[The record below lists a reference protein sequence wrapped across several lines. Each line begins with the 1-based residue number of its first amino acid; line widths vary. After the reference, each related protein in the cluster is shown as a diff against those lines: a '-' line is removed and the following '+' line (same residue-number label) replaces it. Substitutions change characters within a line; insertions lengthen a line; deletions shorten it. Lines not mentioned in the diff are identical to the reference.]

1 MKALKGLVIGM
12 GILIL
17 LGLGVVVA
25 ALVGAVDDARE
36 TPAKRTVSLD
46 LPPGCA
52 LAGMRTVDDHLAL
65 RVTGPDGAACPAL
78 LLFDPA
84 AGEVR
89 TVVHTAA
96 GARAAGA
103 GDGGGGS

>member
-17 LGLGVVVA
+17 LGLGIVVA
-25 ALVGAVDDARE
+25 ALVGEVNNAADS
-36 TPAKRTVSLD
+36 PAKRTVSLD
-46 LPPGCA
+46 LPTGCRV
-52 LAGMRTVDDHLAL
+52 AGMRAVDDHLAL

-89 TVVHTAA
+89 TTVHAA
-96 GARAAGA
+96 TGARA
-103 GDGGGGS
+103 DGPDGES

>member
-25 ALVGAVDDARE
+25 ALVGEVNDAADA
-36 TPAKRTVSLD
+36 PAKRTVSLD
-46 LPPGCA
+46 LPPDCRV
-52 LAGMRTVDDHLAL
+52 AGMRAVDDHLAL

-78 LLFDPA
+78 LVFDPA
-84 AGEVR
+84 SGAVR
-89 TVVHTAA
+89 TVVHTAT
-96 GARAAGA
+96 GARAAA
-103 GDGGGGS
+103 PDGQS